1 MCLVINS
8 SFLGLI
14 SFCLVFYTHFSVLQ
28 NASHEILKLSSFANI
43 LEGFLEPEKIMVFFK
58 YPTVEGIV
66 NIIEQK
72 TEGFC

>member
-1 MCLVINS
+1 MCLGINLRL
-8 SFLGLI
+8 LGLI
-14 SFCLVFYTHFSVLQ
+14 SFCSVFYTHFSVLQ
-28 NASHEILKLSSFANI
+28 NADHEILTLSSFADF
-43 LEGFLEPEKIMVFFK
+43 LQGFLEPEKSMVFFK